1 MMVKTKEKECKEIE
15 FPVII
20 EQDEDGMY
28 IIECPQFKGCYTH
41 GTTRQDALENIKEV
55 IKMCVEE
62 KDAAIPEKARFK
74 CEYVKVMLE

>member
-1 MMVKTKEKECKEIE
+1 MMVKAKEKECKE

-41 GTTRQDALENIKEV
+41 GTTREDALENIKEV

-62 KDAAIPEKARFK
+62 KETAIPETARFK
-74 CEYVKVMLE
+74 CEYVKVTLE